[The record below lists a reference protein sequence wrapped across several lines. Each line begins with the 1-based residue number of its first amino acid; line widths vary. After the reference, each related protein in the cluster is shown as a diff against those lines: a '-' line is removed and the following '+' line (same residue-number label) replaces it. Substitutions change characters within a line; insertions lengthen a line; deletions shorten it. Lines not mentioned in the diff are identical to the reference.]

1 MKFYP
6 TLTIHNSQADKQ
18 FNSAIKRLAS
28 MVSYMEYQNSAKS
41 FSKLFIWYR
50 NMLRVVRCNPQ
61 REIQY
66 KDYFLNISNVLH

>member
-28 MVSYMEYQNSAKS
+28 MVSYMEYQNSAK
-41 FSKLFIWYR
+41 KLF
-50 NMLRVVRCNPQ
+50 Q
-61 REIQY
+61 A
-66 KDYFLNISNVLH
+66 LHLVQKYAAHS